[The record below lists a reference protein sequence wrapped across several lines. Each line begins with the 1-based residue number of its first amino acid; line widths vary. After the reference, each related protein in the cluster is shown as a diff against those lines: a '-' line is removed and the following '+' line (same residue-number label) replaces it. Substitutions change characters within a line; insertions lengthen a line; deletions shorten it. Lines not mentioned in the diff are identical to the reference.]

1 MILGGRFDVNVKDK
15 RIKEL
20 EDILNQPDIWT
31 NNAYA
36 SKVNSELIS
45 LKKELGD
52 LKKANTIVNGLKDLI
67 ELVSLDDSLKDD
79 LETEF
84 LNAEKLVEDLE
95 VATLLN
101 GPYDNLNC
109 FLEIH
114 PGAGGTEAMD
124 WASMLLRMYERF
136 CESNGYKY
144 EVIDFLK
151 GEEAGVKSV
160 TLRISGNMSYGYFNG
175 EKGVHRLVRIS
186 PFDSN
191 KRRHT
196 SFASVTVVPEFD
208 KISDIEI
215 KDEDLKIDVFH
226 SSGAGGQS
234 VNTSDSAVRI
244 THLPTKI
251 VVSCQVERSQLR
263 NKERAMEMLKSKLY
277 QLEVEKKEAELNK
290 EKGISDSINFGSQ
303 IRNYVL
309 EPYTLVKDL
318 RSGYETSQAFKV
330 LDGDILAIMESVLR
344 LKK

>member
-1 MILGGRFDVNVKDK
+1 MGGLFDLESKEK
-15 RIKEL
+15 RISLL
-20 EDILNQPDIWT
+20 ESKLNESGIW
-31 NNAYA
+31 NNLNEA
-36 SKVNSELIS
+36 SKINGELINLKKECSDAKKLKSSLEGLEELIS
-45 LKKELGD
+45 L
-52 LKKANTIVNGLKDLI
+52 
-67 ELVSLDDSLKDD
+67 SDD
-79 LETEF
+79 LEIRKE
-84 LNAEKLVEDLE
+84 VEEELSSLEELMSSLE

-101 GPYDNLNC
+101 GPYDNLSC

-136 CESNGYKY
+136 CDANNYKY
-144 EVIDFLK
+144 EVIDYLK
-151 GEEAGVKSV
+151 GEEAGIKAV
-160 TLRISGNMSYGYFNG
+160 TLRISGNMAYGYFKG

-186 PFDSN
+186 PFDAN

-196 SFASVTVVPEFD
+196 SFASVSVVPEFE
-208 KISDIEI
+208 KISNIEI

-244 THLPTKI
+244 THLPSKI

-263 NKERAMEMLKSKLY
+263 NKERALEMLKSKLY
-277 QLEVEKKEAELNK
+277 QLEVEKKEEELNK

-330 LDGDILAIMESVLR
+330 LDGDILPIMESVLKM
-344 LKK
+344 KKN

>member
-1 MILGGRFDVNVKDK
+1 MGGLFDLDSKEK
-15 RIKEL
+15 RISLLESKLNESGIWNNLKE
-20 EDILNQPDIWT
+20 
-31 NNAYA
+31 A
-36 SKVNSELIS
+36 SKINGELINLKKECSDAKKLKSSLEGLEELIS
-45 LKKELGD
+45 L
-52 LKKANTIVNGLKDLI
+52 
-67 ELVSLDDSLKDD
+67 SDD
-79 LETEF
+79 LEIR
-84 LNAEKLVEDLE
+84 KDVEEELSSLEELMSSLE

-101 GPYDNLNC
+101 GPYDNLSC

-136 CESNGYKY
+136 CDANNYKY
-144 EVIDFLK
+144 EVIDYLK
-151 GEEAGVKSV
+151 GEEAGIKAV
-160 TLRISGNMSYGYFNG
+160 TLRISGNMAYGYFKG

-196 SFASVTVVPEFD
+196 SFASVSVVPEFE
-208 KISDIEI
+208 KISNIEI

-244 THLPTKI
+244 THLPSKI

-263 NKERAMEMLKSKLY
+263 NKERALEMLKSKLY
-277 QLEVEKKEAELNK
+277 QLEVEKKEEELNK

-330 LDGDILAIMESVLR
+330 LDGDILPIMESVLKM
-344 LKK
+344 KKN

>member
-1 MILGGRFDVNVKDK
+1 MGGLFDLDSKEK
-15 RIKEL
+15 RISLLESKLNESGIWNNLKEANKINGELINLKKECSDAKKLKSSL
-20 EDILNQPDIWT
+20 EGLE
-31 NNAYA
+31 
-36 SKVNSELIS
+36 ELIS
-45 LKKELGD
+45 L
-52 LKKANTIVNGLKDLI
+52 
-67 ELVSLDDSLKDD
+67 SDD
-79 LETEF
+79 LEIRKE
-84 LNAEKLVEDLE
+84 VEEELFSLEELMSSLE

-101 GPYDNLNC
+101 GPYDNLSC

-136 CESNGYKY
+136 CDANNYKY
-144 EVIDFLK
+144 EVIDYLK
-151 GEEAGVKSV
+151 GEEAGIKAV
-160 TLRISGNMSYGYFNG
+160 TLRISGNMAYGYFKG

-186 PFDSN
+186 PFDAN

-196 SFASVTVVPEFD
+196 SFASVSVVPEFE
-208 KISDIEI
+208 KISNIEI

-244 THLPTKI
+244 THLPSKI

-263 NKERAMEMLKSKLY
+263 NKERALEMLKSKLY
-277 QLEVEKKEAELNK
+277 QLEVEKKEEELNK

-330 LDGDILAIMESVLR
+330 LDGDILPIMESVLKM
-344 LKK
+344 KKN

>member
-1 MILGGRFDVNVKDK
+1 MILGGHFDVSAKDK
-15 RIKEL
+15 RIKKL
-20 EDILNQPDIWT
+20 EDILNQPNIW
-31 NNAYA
+31 NDNVYA
-36 SKVNSELIS
+36 SKVNSELIN
-45 LKKELGD
+45 LKKELSD
-52 LKKANTIVNGLKDLI
+52 LKKASSIVAGLKDLM
-67 ELVSLDDSLKDD
+67 ELVNLDDSLKDD
-79 LETEF
+79 LEAEF
-84 LNAEKLVEDLE
+84 LIAEKLVEELE

-136 CESNGYKY
+136 CEANGYKY

-160 TLRISGNMSYGYFNG
+160 TLRISGNMSYGYFKG

-208 KISDIEI
+208 KVSAIEI
-215 KDEDLKIDVFH
+215 KEEDLKIDVFH

-330 LDGDILAIMESVLR
+330 LDGDLMAIMESVLK

>member
-36 SKVNSELIS
+36 SKVNSELIN

-160 TLRISGNMSYGYFNG
+160 TLRISGNMSYGYFKG

>member
-1 MILGGRFDVNVKDK
+1 M
-15 RIKEL
+15 
-20 EDILNQPDIWT
+20 Q
-31 NNAYA
+31 
-36 SKVNSELIS
+36 ELIDLVKLDES
-45 LKKELGD
+45 L
-52 LKKANTIVNGLKDLI
+52 N
-67 ELVSLDDSLKDD
+67 DD
-79 LETEF
+79 LENELSNT
-84 LNAEKLVEDLE
+84 EKLVEELE
-95 VATLLN
+95 IATLLN

-136 CESNGYKY
+136 CEANGYKY

-160 TLRISGNMSYGYFNG
+160 TLRISGNMSYGYFKG

-208 KISDIEI
+208 KVSDIEI

-244 THLPTKI
+244 THLPTKT

-330 LDGDILAIMESVLR
+330 LDGDLMAVMESVLK
-344 LKK
+344 LKR

>member
-1 MILGGRFDVNVKDK
+1 M
-15 RIKEL
+15 
-20 EDILNQPDIWT
+20 Q
-31 NNAYA
+31 
-36 SKVNSELIS
+36 ELIDLVKLDES
-45 LKKELGD
+45 L
-52 LKKANTIVNGLKDLI
+52 N
-67 ELVSLDDSLKDD
+67 DD
-79 LETEF
+79 LENELSNT
-84 LNAEKLVEDLE
+84 EKLVEELE
-95 VATLLN
+95 IATLLN

-136 CESNGYKY
+136 CEANGYKY

-160 TLRISGNMSYGYFNG
+160 TLRISGNMSYGYFKG

-208 KISDIEI
+208 KVSDIEI

-251 VVSCQVERSQLR
+251 VVSCQVERSQFR

-330 LDGDILAIMESVLR
+330 LDGDLMAVMESVLK
-344 LKK
+344 LKR

>member
-1 MILGGRFDVNVKDK
+1 MGGLFDLESKEK
-15 RIKEL
+15 RISLLESKLNESGIWNNLKE
-20 EDILNQPDIWT
+20 
-31 NNAYA
+31 A
-36 SKVNSELIS
+36 SKINEELINLKKECSDAKKLKSSLEGLEELIS
-45 LKKELGD
+45 L
-52 LKKANTIVNGLKDLI
+52 
-67 ELVSLDDSLKDD
+67 SDD
-79 LETEF
+79 LEIRKE
-84 LNAEKLVEDLE
+84 VEEELSSLEELMSSLE

-101 GPYDNLNC
+101 GPYDNLSC

-136 CESNGYKY
+136 CDANNYKY
-144 EVIDFLK
+144 EVIDYLK
-151 GEEAGVKSV
+151 GEEAGIKAV
-160 TLRISGNMSYGYFNG
+160 TLRISGNMAYGYFKG

-186 PFDSN
+186 PFDAN

-196 SFASVTVVPEFD
+196 SFASVSVVPEFE
-208 KISDIEI
+208 KISNIEI

-244 THLPTKI
+244 THLPSKI

-263 NKERAMEMLKSKLY
+263 NKERALEMLKSKLY
-277 QLEVEKKEAELNK
+277 QLEVEKKEEELNK

-330 LDGDILAIMESVLR
+330 LDGDILPIMESVLKM
-344 LKK
+344 KKN

>member
-1 MILGGRFDVNVKDK
+1 MD
-15 RIKEL
+15 ES
-20 EDILNQPDIWT
+20 LN
-31 NNAYA
+31 
-36 SKVNSELIS
+36 
-45 LKKELGD
+45 
-52 LKKANTIVNGLKDLI
+52 
-67 ELVSLDDSLKDD
+67 DD
-79 LETEF
+79 LENELSNT
-84 LNAEKLVEDLE
+84 EKLVEELE
-95 VATLLN
+95 IATLLS

-136 CESNGYKY
+136 CEANGYKY
-144 EVIDFLK
+144 EIIDFLK

-160 TLRISGNMSYGYFNG
+160 TLKISGNMSYGYFKG

-208 KISDIEI
+208 KVSDIEI
-215 KDEDLKIDVFH
+215 NDEDLKIDVFH

-244 THLPTKI
+244 THLPTKT

-290 EKGISDSINFGSQ
+290 EKGLSDSINFGSQ

-318 RSGYETSQAFKV
+318 RSGYETSQVFKI
-330 LDGDILAIMESVLR
+330 LDGNLMPIMESVL
-344 LKK
+344 KAKANK

>member
-1 MILGGRFDVNVKDK
+1 MILGGHFDVSAKDK

-20 EDILNQPDIWT
+20 EDILNQPNIW
-31 NNAYA
+31 NDNVYA
-36 SKVNSELIS
+36 SKVNSELIN
-45 LKKELGD
+45 LKKELSD
-52 LKKANTIVNGLKDLI
+52 LKKASSIVDGLKDLI

-79 LETEF
+79 LEVEF
-84 LNAEKLVEDLE
+84 LNAEKLIEELE

-136 CESNGYKY
+136 CEANGYKY

-160 TLRISGNMSYGYFNG
+160 TLRISGNMSYGYFKG

-208 KISDIEI
+208 KVSDIEI

-330 LDGDILAIMESVLR
+330 LDGDILAIMESVLK

>member
-1 MILGGRFDVNVKDK
+1 M
-15 RIKEL
+15 
-20 EDILNQPDIWT
+20 Q
-31 NNAYA
+31 
-36 SKVNSELIS
+36 ELIDLVKLDES
-45 LKKELGD
+45 L
-52 LKKANTIVNGLKDLI
+52 N
-67 ELVSLDDSLKDD
+67 DD
-79 LETEF
+79 LENELSNT
-84 LNAEKLVEDLE
+84 EKLVEELE
-95 VATLLN
+95 IATLLN

-136 CESNGYKY
+136 CEANGYKY

-160 TLRISGNMSYGYFNG
+160 TLRISGNMSYGYFKG

-208 KISDIEI
+208 KVSDIEI

-330 LDGDILAIMESVLR
+330 LDGDLMAVMESVLK
-344 LKK
+344 LKR

>member
-1 MILGGRFDVNVKDK
+1 MGGLFDLDSKEK
-15 RIKEL
+15 RISLLESKLNESGIWNNLKEANKINGELINLKKECSDAKKLKSSLEEL
-20 EDILNQPDIWT
+20 E
-31 NNAYA
+31 
-36 SKVNSELIS
+36 ELIS
-45 LKKELGD
+45 L
-52 LKKANTIVNGLKDLI
+52 
-67 ELVSLDDSLKDD
+67 SDD
-79 LETEF
+79 LEIRKE
-84 LNAEKLVEDLE
+84 VEEELSSLEELMSSLE

-101 GPYDNLNC
+101 GPYDNLSC

-136 CESNGYKY
+136 CDANNYKY
-144 EVIDFLK
+144 EVIDYLK
-151 GEEAGVKSV
+151 GEEAGIKAV
-160 TLRISGNMSYGYFNG
+160 TLRISGNMAYGYFKG

-186 PFDSN
+186 PFDAN

-196 SFASVTVVPEFD
+196 SFASVSVVPEFE
-208 KISDIEI
+208 KISNIEI

-244 THLPTKI
+244 THLPSKI

-263 NKERAMEMLKSKLY
+263 NKERALEMLKSKLY
-277 QLEVEKKEAELNK
+277 QLEVEKKEEELNK

-330 LDGDILAIMESVLR
+330 LDGDILPIMESVLKM
-344 LKK
+344 KKN

>member
-1 MILGGRFDVNVKDK
+1 MILGGHFDVSAKDK

-20 EDILNQPDIWT
+20 EDILNQPNIW
-31 NNAYA
+31 NDNVYA
-36 SKVNSELIS
+36 SKVNSELIN
-45 LKKELGD
+45 LKKELSD
-52 LKKANTIVNGLKDLI
+52 LKKASSIVSGLKDLM
-67 ELVSLDDSLKDD
+67 ELVNLDDSLKDD
-79 LETEF
+79 LEAEF
-84 LNAEKLVEDLE
+84 LIAEKLVEELE

-136 CESNGYKY
+136 CEANGYKY

-151 GEEAGVKSV
+151 GEEAGVKSA
-160 TLRISGNMSYGYFNG
+160 TLRISGNMSYGYFKG

-208 KISDIEI
+208 KVSAIEI
-215 KDEDLKIDVFH
+215 KEEDLKIDVFH

-330 LDGDILAIMESVLR
+330 LDGDILAIMESVLK

>member
-1 MILGGRFDVNVKDK
+1 MILGGHFDVSAKDK

-20 EDILNQPDIWT
+20 EDILNQPNIW
-31 NNAYA
+31 NDNVYA
-36 SKVNSELIS
+36 SKVNSELIN
-45 LKKELGD
+45 LKKELSD
-52 LKKANTIVNGLKDLI
+52 LKKASSIVSGLKDLM
-67 ELVSLDDSLKDD
+67 ELVNLDDSLKDD
-79 LETEF
+79 LEAEF
-84 LNAEKLVEDLE
+84 LIAEKLVEELE

-136 CESNGYKY
+136 CEANGYKY

-160 TLRISGNMSYGYFNG
+160 TLRISGNMSYGYFKG

-208 KISDIEI
+208 KVSAIEI
-215 KDEDLKIDVFH
+215 KEEDLKIDVFH

-330 LDGDILAIMESVLR
+330 LDGDLMAIMESVLK

>member
-1 MILGGRFDVNVKDK
+1 M
-15 RIKEL
+15 
-20 EDILNQPDIWT
+20 Q
-31 NNAYA
+31 
-36 SKVNSELIS
+36 ELIDLVKLDES
-45 LKKELGD
+45 L
-52 LKKANTIVNGLKDLI
+52 N
-67 ELVSLDDSLKDD
+67 DD
-79 LETEF
+79 LENELSNT
-84 LNAEKLVEDLE
+84 EKLVEELE
-95 VATLLN
+95 IATLLN

-136 CESNGYKY
+136 CEANGYKY

-160 TLRISGNMSYGYFNG
+160 TLRISGNMSYGYFKG

-208 KISDIEI
+208 KVSDIEI

-290 EKGISDSINFGSQ
+290 EKGLSDSINFGSQ

-318 RSGYETSQAFKV
+318 RSGYETSQAFKI
-330 LDGDILAIMESVLR
+330 LDGNLMPIMESVL
-344 LKK
+344 KTKANK

>member
-160 TLRISGNMSYGYFNG
+160 TLRISGNMSYGYFKG

-251 VVSCQVERSQLR
+251 VVSCQIERSQLR

>member
-1 MILGGRFDVNVKDK
+1 MGGLFDLDSKEK
-15 RIKEL
+15 RISLLESKLNESGIWNNLKEANKINGELINLKKECSDAKKLKSSL
-20 EDILNQPDIWT
+20 EGLE
-31 NNAYA
+31 
-36 SKVNSELIS
+36 ELIS
-45 LKKELGD
+45 L
-52 LKKANTIVNGLKDLI
+52 
-67 ELVSLDDSLKDD
+67 SDD
-79 LETEF
+79 LEIRKE
-84 LNAEKLVEDLE
+84 VEEELSSLEELMSSLE

-101 GPYDNLNC
+101 GPYDNLSC

-136 CESNGYKY
+136 CDANNYKY
-144 EVIDFLK
+144 EVIDYLK
-151 GEEAGVKSV
+151 GEEAGIKAV
-160 TLRISGNMSYGYFNG
+160 TLRISGNMAYGYFKG

-186 PFDSN
+186 PFDAN

-196 SFASVTVVPEFD
+196 SFASVSVVPEFE
-208 KISDIEI
+208 KISNIEI

-244 THLPTKI
+244 THLPSKI

-263 NKERAMEMLKSKLY
+263 NKERALEMLKSKLY
-277 QLEVEKKEAELNK
+277 QLEVEKKEEELNK

-330 LDGDILAIMESVLR
+330 LDGDILSIMESVLKM
-344 LKK
+344 KKN

>member
-1 MILGGRFDVNVKDK
+1 MGGLFDLDSKEK
-15 RIKEL
+15 RISLLESKLNESGIWNNLKEANKINGELINLKKECSDAKKLKSSL
-20 EDILNQPDIWT
+20 EGLE
-31 NNAYA
+31 
-36 SKVNSELIS
+36 ELIS
-45 LKKELGD
+45 L
-52 LKKANTIVNGLKDLI
+52 
-67 ELVSLDDSLKDD
+67 SDD
-79 LETEF
+79 LEIRKE
-84 LNAEKLVEDLE
+84 VEEELSSLEELMSSLE

-101 GPYDNLNC
+101 GPYDNLSC

-136 CESNGYKY
+136 CDANNYKY
-144 EVIDFLK
+144 EVIDYLK
-151 GEEAGVKSV
+151 GEEAGIKAV
-160 TLRISGNMSYGYFNG
+160 TLRISGNMSYGYFKG

-208 KISDIEI
+208 KLSDIEI

-330 LDGDILAIMESVLR
+330 LDGDILAIMESVLK
-344 LKK
+344 LKR

>member
-1 MILGGRFDVNVKDK
+1 MGGLFDLDSKEK
-15 RIKEL
+15 RISLLESKLNESGIWNNLKE
-20 EDILNQPDIWT
+20 
-31 NNAYA
+31 A
-36 SKVNSELIS
+36 SKINGELINLKKECSDAKKLKSSLEGLEELIS
-45 LKKELGD
+45 L
-52 LKKANTIVNGLKDLI
+52 
-67 ELVSLDDSLKDD
+67 SDD
-79 LETEF
+79 LEIRKE
-84 LNAEKLVEDLE
+84 VEEELSSLEELMSSLE

-101 GPYDNLNC
+101 GPYDNLSC

-136 CESNGYKY
+136 CDANNYKY
-144 EVIDFLK
+144 EVIDYLK
-151 GEEAGVKSV
+151 GEEAGIKAV
-160 TLRISGNMSYGYFNG
+160 TLRISGNMAYGYFKG
-175 EKGVHRLVRIS
+175 EKGVNRLVRIS
-186 PFDSN
+186 PFDAN

-196 SFASVTVVPEFD
+196 SFASVSVVPEFE
-208 KISDIEI
+208 KISNIEI

-244 THLPTKI
+244 THLPSKI

-263 NKERAMEMLKSKLY
+263 NKERALEMLKSKLY
-277 QLEVEKKEAELNK
+277 QLEVEKKEEELNK

-330 LDGDILAIMESVLR
+330 LDGDILPIMESVLKM
-344 LKK
+344 KKN

>member
-1 MILGGRFDVNVKDK
+1 MGGLFDLDSKEK
-15 RIKEL
+15 RISLLESKLNESGIWNNLKE
-20 EDILNQPDIWT
+20 
-31 NNAYA
+31 A
-36 SKVNSELIS
+36 SKINGELIN
-45 LKKELGD
+45 LKKECSD
-52 LKKANTIVNGLKDLI
+52 AKKLKSSLEGLEELI
-67 ELVSLDDSLKDD
+67 ILSDD
-79 LETEF
+79 LEIRKE
-84 LNAEKLVEDLE
+84 VEEELSSLEELMSSLE

-101 GPYDNLNC
+101 GPYDNLSC

-136 CESNGYKY
+136 CDANNYKY
-144 EVIDFLK
+144 EVIDYLK
-151 GEEAGVKSV
+151 GEEAGIKAV
-160 TLRISGNMSYGYFNG
+160 TLRISGNMAYGYFKG

-186 PFDSN
+186 PFDAN

-196 SFASVTVVPEFD
+196 SFASVSVVPEFE
-208 KISDIEI
+208 KIYNIEI

-244 THLPTKI
+244 THLPSKI
-251 VVSCQVERSQLR
+251 VVSCQAERSQLR
-263 NKERAMEMLKSKLY
+263 NKERALEMLKSKLY
-277 QLEVEKKEAELNK
+277 QLEVEKKEEELNK

-318 RSGYETSQAFKV
+318 RSGYETSQAFKA
-330 LDGDILAIMESVLR
+330 LDGDILPIMESVLKM
-344 LKK
+344 KKN

>member
-1 MILGGRFDVNVKDK
+1 MD
-15 RIKEL
+15 ES
-20 EDILNQPDIWT
+20 LN
-31 NNAYA
+31 
-36 SKVNSELIS
+36 
-45 LKKELGD
+45 
-52 LKKANTIVNGLKDLI
+52 
-67 ELVSLDDSLKDD
+67 DD
-79 LETEF
+79 LENELSNT
-84 LNAEKLVEDLE
+84 EKLVEELE
-95 VATLLN
+95 IATLLS

-136 CESNGYKY
+136 CEANGYKY
-144 EVIDFLK
+144 EIIDFLK

-160 TLRISGNMSYGYFNG
+160 TLKISGNMSYGYFKG

-186 PFDSN
+186 PFDAN

-208 KISDIEI
+208 KVSDIEI
-215 KDEDLKIDVFH
+215 NDEDLKIDVFH

-244 THLPTKI
+244 THLPTKT

-290 EKGISDSINFGSQ
+290 EKGLSDSINFGSQ

-318 RSGYETSQAFKV
+318 RSGYETSQAFKI
-330 LDGDILAIMESVLR
+330 LDGNLMPIMESVL
-344 LKK
+344 KTKANK

>member
-1 MILGGRFDVNVKDK
+1 MGGLFDLDSKEK
-15 RIKEL
+15 RISLLESKLNESGIWNNLKEANKINGELINLKKECSDAKKLKSSL
-20 EDILNQPDIWT
+20 EGLE
-31 NNAYA
+31 
-36 SKVNSELIS
+36 ELIS
-45 LKKELGD
+45 L
-52 LKKANTIVNGLKDLI
+52 
-67 ELVSLDDSLKDD
+67 SDD
-79 LETEF
+79 LEIRKE
-84 LNAEKLVEDLE
+84 VEEELSSLEELMSSLE

-101 GPYDNLNC
+101 GPYDNLSC

-136 CESNGYKY
+136 CDANNYKY
-144 EVIDFLK
+144 EVIDYLK
-151 GEEAGVKSV
+151 GEEAGIKAV
-160 TLRISGNMSYGYFNG
+160 TLRISGNMAYGYFKG

-186 PFDSN
+186 PFDAN

-196 SFASVTVVPEFD
+196 SFASVSVVPEFE
-208 KISDIEI
+208 KISNIEI

-244 THLPTKI
+244 THLPSKI

-263 NKERAMEMLKSKLY
+263 NKERALEMLKSKLH
-277 QLEVEKKEAELNK
+277 QLEVEKKEEELNK

-330 LDGDILAIMESVLR
+330 LDGDILPIMESVLKM
-344 LKK
+344 KKN

>member
-1 MILGGRFDVNVKDK
+1 MGGLFDLDSKEK
-15 RIKEL
+15 RISLLESKLNESGIWNNLKEANKINGELINLKKECSDAKKLKSSL
-20 EDILNQPDIWT
+20 EGLE
-31 NNAYA
+31 
-36 SKVNSELIS
+36 ELIS
-45 LKKELGD
+45 L
-52 LKKANTIVNGLKDLI
+52 
-67 ELVSLDDSLKDD
+67 SDD
-79 LETEF
+79 LEIRKE
-84 LNAEKLVEDLE
+84 VEEELSSLEELMSSLE

-101 GPYDNLNC
+101 GPYDNLSC

-136 CESNGYKY
+136 CDANNYKY
-144 EVIDFLK
+144 EVIDYLK
-151 GEEAGVKSV
+151 GEEAGIKAV
-160 TLRISGNMSYGYFNG
+160 TLRISGNMAYGYFKG

-186 PFDSN
+186 PFDAN

-196 SFASVTVVPEFD
+196 SFASVSVVPEFE
-208 KISDIEI
+208 KISNIEI

-244 THLPTKI
+244 THLPSKI

-263 NKERAMEMLKSKLY
+263 NKERALEMLKSKLY
-277 QLEVEKKEAELNK
+277 QLEVEKKEEELNK

-330 LDGDILAIMESVLR
+330 LDGDILPIMESVLKI
-344 LKK
+344 KKN